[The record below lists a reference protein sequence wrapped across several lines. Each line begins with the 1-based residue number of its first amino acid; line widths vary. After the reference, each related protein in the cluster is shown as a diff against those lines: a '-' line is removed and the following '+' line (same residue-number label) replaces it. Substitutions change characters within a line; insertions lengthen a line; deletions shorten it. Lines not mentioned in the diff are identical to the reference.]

1 MGLIIAGGP
10 NDESGSKKPMTE
22 IHFLVE
28 EAPEGGYLARAIGS
42 DIFTEAD
49 DVAELRLQVRDAV
62 RCHFDASEMP
72 GVIRL
77 HFTREEVIAA

>member
-1 MGLIIAGGP
+1 MSTVALSREV
-10 NDESGSKKPMTE
+10 NSDMTE

-28 EAPEGGYLARAIGS
+28 EAPEGGYLARAVGS

-49 DVAELRLQVRDAV
+49 DISEHQSQVRDAV

-72 GVIRL
+72 KVIRL
-77 HFTREEVIAA
+77 HC